1 MDFIRLASESR
12 KPHGTTGHYGGILS
26 PHLIKVDES
35 TRRMDKL
42 AFARLCIE
50 VFRDLKLPSSISI
63 VLQESRNI
71 DQLVEYKR
79 RSLPCSFCGLF
90 GHAAILFPQRKKKE
104 VSNDDWQQVEEGM
117 EA

>member
-63 VLQESRNI
+63 VLQGSRNI
-71 DQLVEYKR
+71 NPIPGTQSEW
-79 RSLPCSFCGLF
+79 
-90 GHAAILFPQRKKKE
+90 FPSIRTK
-104 VSNDDWQQVEEGM
+104 SSISG
-117 EA
+117 